1 MVSKNAVLPR
11 VHRPHTL
18 KLGLLN
24 GNIVGGSGA
33 VLRGSDSE

>member
-1 MVSKNAVLPR
+1 MISKNAVLPR

-18 KLGLLN
+18 KLGLLD
-24 GNIVGGSGA
+24 GNIGGRSRA